1 MLREKLQ
8 SISLTHISLALVGLM
23 WVFPF
28 LHYVHRYPLTTFYQE
43 WWSALLGV
51 AALTLLVGR
60 AYWQRPEIPRIAQ
73 LPVGLAAIALLQLAL
88 GKMAYFD
95 QALLYTLYL
104 LFAALLMM
112 LGAWLRDNFGFA
124 RLAQVLA
131 ISLLIGAEI
140 SAAIGVLQHFR
151 WHTPFDSVIVAKV
164 SSDVF
169 GNLAQRN
176 HFADYIALGLI
187 SLGLLHQQH
196 GLKGRY
202 ASLLALPLLLAMT
215 LSGSRSTW
223 LYLLLMGALA
233 AWWGWRDAAQR
244 PLLRYSLALLA
255 GFGAMHM
262 VVQLPF
268 MAGAGSSVDTMQRMF
283 GEDATGGIRL
293 YLWRESWLIFGQSPW
308 LGVGFGQFA
317 WHHLQM
323 MPALQPGNIQG
334 LYNNAHNLV
343 FQLAA
348 ETGIAGLLVL
358 FASLGLWLNG
368 LRRAPLD
375 AAHWWGYAV
384 LGVLAI
390 HSLLEYPLWY
400 TYFVAV
406 ASILLGALDETRYRL
421 QLRSVGR
428 LSVAAMLLL
437 GLLTLLQLRASYVQL
452 EQVLRMRP
460 ASAADSGVFARMRD
474 GLVDIHGGSL
484 LSPYAELFMSS
495 MIEVSEERKR
505 AKLEL
510 NTRVM
515 RFVPVGHVVYRQSLL
530 LALNDMPQQ
539 ARTVLEQALWS
550 YPGEFAATRKRLA
563 ELAEKEP
570 GRYAALLEFALQ
582 KEQEYASAVRH

>member
-1 MLREKLQ
+1 LLKEKLQ
-8 SISLTHISLALVGLM
+8 SVRLTHISLALVGLM

-51 AALTLLVGR
+51 GALTLLVGR

-73 LPVGLAAIALLQLAL
+73 LPVGLATLALLQLAL
-88 GKMAYFD
+88 GKMVYFD
-95 QALLYTLYL
+95 QALLYSLYL

-112 LGAWLRDNFGFA
+112 LGAWLRDIFGFA

-131 ISLLIGAEI
+131 IALLIGAEI

-151 WHTPFDSVIVAKV
+151 WSTPFDSVIVAKV
-164 SSDVF
+164 SVGVF
-169 GNLAQRN
+169 GNLAQPN
-176 HFADYIALGLI
+176 HFADYIALGLA
-187 SLGLLHQQH
+187 SLGLLHKQH

-202 ASLLALPLLLAMT
+202 AALLALPLLLMMT

-223 LYLLLMGALA
+223 LYLLMISALA

-244 PLLRYSLALLA
+244 PLLRYSLSLLA
-255 GFGAMHM
+255 GFGAMHLL
-262 VVQLPF
+262 VQLPF
-268 MAGAGSSVDTMQRMF
+268 MAGAGSSVDTVQRLF
-283 GEDATGGIRL
+283 GEDATGSIRL
-293 YLWRESWLIFGQSPW
+293 YLWRESWLMFSQSPW

-317 WHHLQM
+317 WHHLQLL
-323 MPALQPGNIQG
+323 PVLQPGNIQG

-343 FQLAA
+343 FQLAV
-348 ETGIAGLLVL
+348 ESGIAGLLVL
-358 FASLGLWLNG
+358 FVAMAMWLNG
-368 LRRAPLD
+368 LRRATPD

-406 ASILLGALDETRYRL
+406 AAILLGALDETRYRL
-421 QLRSVGR
+421 ELRAVGR

-437 GLLTLLQLRASYVQL
+437 GLLTLFQLRISYVQL

-460 ASAADSGVFARMRD
+460 ASAADQDAYKRVRD
-474 GLVDIHGGSL
+474 GLVAIHGGSL

-495 MIEVSEERKR
+495 MIEVGEDRKR
-505 AKLEL
+505 DKLEL

-515 RFVPVGHVVYRQSLL
+515 HFVPVGHVVYRQALL
-530 LALNDMPQQ
+530 LAQNDMQQQ
-539 ARTVLEQALWS
+539 ARAAMEQAIWS
-550 YPGEFAATRKRLA
+550 YPDEFDASRPRLEA
-563 ELAEKEP
+563 LAEKEP
-570 GRYAALLEFALQ
+570 ARYAALLEFALQ